1 MLIREVMK
9 SNPITVS
16 PDIKLSDAY
25 RIILEKGIRHLPVLE
40 NGKLIGLI
48 TDRDLRLATSKLA
61 KKIFE
66 PDASIKEVM
75 SCPVETTHPAEP
87 IEIAIQRMRE
97 FKIGCLPVLD
107 NFILVGIVTV
117 ADLLDAMLVLTGV
130 HSPSGR
136 IDIRLTDRAGE
147 LARLTKLLAERKVNV
162 HSILSYPEK
171 NKDTVRVVLRISTME
186 IRTLAT
192 AICNADFDVVW
203 PVHISCVK

>member
-9 SNPITVS
+9 SNPITIS

-25 RIILEKGIRHLPVLE
+25 RILQEKHIRHLPVLE
-40 NGKLIGLI
+40 DEKLIGLV
-48 TDRDLRLATSKLA
+48 TDRDLQFATSKLA
-61 KKIFE
+61 KQSLELSANIR
-66 PDASIKEVM
+66 EVM
-75 SCPVETTHPAEP
+75 SSPVETTQPSEP
-87 IEIAIQRMRE
+87 IEVAIQRMRE

-117 ADLLDAMLVLTGV
+117 ADLLNAMLILTGV

-186 IRTLAT
+186 IRNLAT
-192 AICNADFDVVW
+192 AMCNADFDVVW